1 MTLPPDARLARVVL
15 DGEALTRLSPIL
27 EADRAQAVA
36 DLAAGSRFAPVAV
49 KSARPEPG
57 PPAPGP
63 PAPGPPAPG
72 PYELHLSIWEG
83 RLVFDVR
90 RIDGAKLMLLG
101 LALGPFR
108 GLIKDYQLLV
118 DSHIKAVEEGHEARI
133 QAIDMGRRGLHN
145 EGAALLCQRLDGKI
159 AIDFETARRLFT
171 LGCVLHTRV

>member
-1 MTLPPDARLARVVL
+1 MSFPPDARLARVTL

-36 DLAAGSRFAPVAV
+36 DLVAGSRFAPVV
-49 KSARPEPG
+49 RKSG
-57 PPAPGP
+57 TLT
-63 PAPGPPAPG
+63 PG
-72 PYELHLSIWEG
+72 PYELHLSVWEG

-90 RIDGAKLMLLG
+90 HINGAKVMLLG

-118 DSHIKAVEEGHEARI
+118 DSHAKALEEGRESRI

-145 EGAALLCQRLDGKI
+145 EGAALLCQRLDGKL

-171 LGCVLHTRV
+171 LVCVMHIRVQG